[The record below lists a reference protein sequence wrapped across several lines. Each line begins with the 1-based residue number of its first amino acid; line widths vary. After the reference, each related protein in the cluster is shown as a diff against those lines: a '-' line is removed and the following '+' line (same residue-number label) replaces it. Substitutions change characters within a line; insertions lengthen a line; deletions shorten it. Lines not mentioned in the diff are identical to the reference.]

1 MKNENFEHCKAI
13 AMELENIVN
22 DHYKNV
28 DGMPVKVETDSNGY
42 DYLIDDDNNV
52 YCEAGSDY
60 ETDDS
65 IDIDTLDD
73 FTIYDYFND
82 VYDIEW
88 TLDSNFNY
96 KGVRL
101 MVACGG
107 PNIYVDTMTRNVELY
122 WWSDSAKY
130 SLNMDVVNA
139 IDEYFEEYLNAA
151 GTKPAA

>member
-13 AMELENIVN
+13 ALKLEEIVN
-22 DHYKNV
+22 GHYKNV
-28 DGMPVKVETDSNGY
+28 DGVPVKVETDSNGY

-52 YCEAGSDY
+52 FCESGSDY

-65 IDIDTLDD
+65 IDIDTLEDY
-73 FTIYDYFND
+73 TIYDYFSD

-88 TLDSNFNY
+88 TLSSDFSY

-122 WWSDSAKY
+122 WWTESAKY
-130 SLNMDVVNA
+130 SLSMDVVNA
-139 IDEYFEEYLNAA
+139 INEYFEEYYECCRR
-151 GTKPAA
+151 